1 MAACFIPVCAG
12 SLNILLKIFH
22 GRRIEKERDIMM
34 WYMGTTGPSFGY
46 ACIKN
51 NRIKIMNT

>member
-1 MAACFIPVCAG
+1 MTGCSIPVRAE
-12 SLNILLKIFH
+12 SLNILLKISH
-22 GRRIEKERDIMM
+22 GGRIEKERDIMM